1 MTSLSPVNQ
10 PSNSHTFLR
19 AADATSQQPF
29 NATVNVKY
37 VVGGMQFWG
46 ANLWIFDMCRSS
58 CSVVILCYC
67 LAGCNH
73 LQQRCAII
81 NLVHYVH
88 SLPQCIGCGQHVSDE
103 KHWSAHE

>member
-46 ANLWIFDMCRSS
+46 ANLGFSICVALPVQSLSS
-58 CSVVILCYC
+58 ATV
-67 LAGCNH
+67 
-73 LQQRCAII
+73 
-81 NLVHYVH
+81 
-88 SLPQCIGCGQHVSDE
+88 
-103 KHWSAHE
+103 